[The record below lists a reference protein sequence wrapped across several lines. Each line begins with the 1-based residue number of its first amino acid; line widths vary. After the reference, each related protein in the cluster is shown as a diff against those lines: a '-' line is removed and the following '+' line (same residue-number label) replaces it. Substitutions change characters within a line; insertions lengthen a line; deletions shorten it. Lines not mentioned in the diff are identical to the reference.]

1 MRVRRL
7 LVVVLATLLAACGGD
22 DRQVTWRDLSL
33 ELPDG
38 WSVFEHEDTRL
49 SIANVPLGDLLEGD
63 EQPEGDVVAMF
74 FTYEGAPQPG
84 DWRRYVQDRD
94 AELELDEAIEI
105 AGVPATRLQILDAT
119 GGAGQ
124 TLTRELV
131 VVVPARGVVLLAQP
145 VPALGD
151 ADVTAVYDRAVAT
164 FDEII
169 QSIAWGVPLDAP

>member
-1 MRVRRL
+1 VRARCL
-7 LVVVLATLLAACGGD
+7 LVLLATLLVACGGD
-22 DRQVTWRDLSL
+22 DRHVAWRDLTL

-49 SIANVPLGDLLEGD
+49 SIANVPLGDLLEEGA

-74 FTYEGAPQPG
+74 FTYEAAPQPG
-84 DWRRYVQDRD
+84 DWRRYVDDRD
-94 AELELDEAIEI
+94 AQLEVDQAIDI
-105 AGVPATRLQILDAT
+105 AGVPATRLQILDAA

-124 TLTRELV
+124 TVTRELV

-151 ADVTAVYDRAVAT
+151 DDVTAVFDRAVTT
-164 FDEII
+164 FDAII
-169 QSIAWGVPLDAP
+169 DTIAWGAPLDTP